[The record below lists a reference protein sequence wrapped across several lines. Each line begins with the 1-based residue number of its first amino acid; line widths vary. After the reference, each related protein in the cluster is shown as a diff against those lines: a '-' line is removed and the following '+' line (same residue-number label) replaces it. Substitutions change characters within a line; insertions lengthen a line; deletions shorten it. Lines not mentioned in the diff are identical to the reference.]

1 MVWEEPLTE
10 DQITS
15 RVNEMF
21 STLDDNKNGT
31 LEIDELLHGYKSF
44 PWITQCFSKLKESVA
59 VTIVQGTDQP
69 KTLLT
74 DDRSACARNCASCS
88 LQ

>member
-1 MVWEEPLTE
+1 
-10 DQITS
+10 
-15 RVNEMF
+15 MF
-21 STLDDNKNGT
+21 STIDDNKNGT

-59 VTIVQGTDQP
+59 VTAVQGTDQPKTRTDEP

-74 DDRSACARNCASCS
+74 DDRSGCARNCVSCN